1 MDLLSAQ
8 PAMGCGAGKATQY
21 KSTEDAD
28 VEPLPLSHSWDSATI
43 SKTSGSKRR
52 PARQNRCESRRVCR
66 SKSSKVQISFN
77 FESSS

>member
-1 MDLLSAQ
+1 MDLLSAK

-43 SKTSGSKRR
+43 SKTSLQAKAGQAE
-52 PARQNRCESRRVCR
+52 PVRVAQGLPL
-66 SKSSKVQISFN
+66 QIKEGPNQFQ
-77 FESSS
+77 F